1 MVKKIFLDTLPI
13 ILIIAMFAYVF
24 TIYLGIFQIPFIY
37 KYTTSLGQTMWRFDI
52 HEYLINIQNNF
63 TSIAELE
70 LEKNPLEWQNTQA
83 SFIDRQFW
91 QTLLN
96 NLAYMFNYF
105 IYFLNVILFIIRF
118 MAYVITNIL
127 AILGMVRNPIEYNGQ
142 IFEPNWLMTIFT
154 WITQNLQIPFITL
167 N

>member
-105 IYFLNVILFIIRF
+105 IYFLNVILFIFRF
-118 MAYVITNIL
+118 LAYIIINIL
-127 AILGMVRNPIEYNGQ
+127 SILGMVRKPTMYMDKLY
-142 IFEPNWLMTIFT
+142 EPNWFMEIFV
-154 WITQNLQIPFITL
+154 WISENLQIPFIKI